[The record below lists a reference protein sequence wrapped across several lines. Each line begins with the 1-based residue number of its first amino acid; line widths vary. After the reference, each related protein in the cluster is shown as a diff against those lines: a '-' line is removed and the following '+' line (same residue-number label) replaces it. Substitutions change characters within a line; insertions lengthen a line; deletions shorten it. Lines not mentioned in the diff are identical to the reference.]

1 MSGLVKVGA
10 IYFTISGLCEKNGQ
24 IQGKGGEKPLDPAN
38 IGRKI
43 PLLYLIRS
51 RSIVLDFL
59 ADLSLHSFSLIGS
72 GGSILGWLS
81 YS

>member
-1 MSGLVKVGA
+1 MYGLVKGWRSS
-10 IYFTISGLCEKNGQ
+10 FHKLDTLWKNGQ
-24 IQGKGGEKPLDPAN
+24 IYGKGGEKPLDPAN

-43 PLLYLIRS
+43 PLLYLIGS

-72 GGSILGWLS
+72 GGSILGWRS
-81 YS
+81 YV